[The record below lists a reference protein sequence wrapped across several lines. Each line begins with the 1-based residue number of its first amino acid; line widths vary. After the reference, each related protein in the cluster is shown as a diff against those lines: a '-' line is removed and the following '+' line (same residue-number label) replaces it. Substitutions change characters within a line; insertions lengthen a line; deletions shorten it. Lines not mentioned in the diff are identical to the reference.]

1 MAALS
6 PATRAARELRF
17 FKSRLIIALR
27 SVAGRSVARLNQT
40 GRNPLRVGSMR
51 RPPLSSR
58 AMQYMLA
65 LLIADAPG
73 ALIELCGVNL
83 LERLLRI
90 LQRLGFRRAV
100 VFSTTPEIVGA
111 ELAKRS
117 WPREQITAD
126 LVSSAIKPLTAQWL
140 LEQTESDSFSI
151 VPANIYCDSRLLAAL
166 CAKDSSAAL
175 VDSNPPEFA
184 RQIIRN
190 PCGPA
195 LITRDFL
202 FALSPAAPFFNEL
215 TKKIDHAKIDIVDAA
230 KVNDYI
236 VSMRRRVRPLCF
248 PVSAEQDCRLAE
260 RVILDSAQ
268 KGTLDLP
275 AYIHGPIETRIISL
289 LCKTRIT
296 PNQITIAGFIIGSSA
311 TAAFAVGR
319 IGLGILA
326 ALTFGIVD
334 GLDGKQSR
342 VKIETTERG
351 KWEHHLDY
359 LIENSW
365 WAAIAFYLWRS
376 GQFPNVFYFFALLI
390 GAHLLDEFA
399 KRRAKMAKGR
409 LLDDVTPFDRAF
421 RLIAARRN
429 VYVWILACGFL
440 LDAFPQSYAVICGWA
455 ALSAAVHLMR
465 SIWICDSRVRRFVG
479 IRS

>member
-1 MAALS
+1 MRGS
-6 PATRAARELRF
+6 ATNFACDGEH
-17 FKSRLIIALR
+17 
-27 SVAGRSVARLNQT
+27 
-40 GRNPLRVGSMR
+40 P
-51 RPPLSSR
+51 
-58 AMQYMLA
+58 
-65 LLIADAPG
+65 
-73 ALIELCGVNL
+73 L

-100 VFSTTPEIVGA
+100 VFSITPKIVGV

-117 WPREQITAD
+117 WAREQIIVD
-126 LVSSAIKPLTAQWL
+126 LVPRAIGPLTAQLL
-140 LEQTESDSFSI
+140 LEQGPSEHLLI
-151 VPANIYCDSRLLAAL
+151 VPANIYCDARLLAAL

-184 RQIIRN
+184 RSLIRN

-195 LITRDFL
+195 SVIKDFL
-202 FALSPAAPFFNEL
+202 SAFSPTAPFFEEL
-215 TKKIDHAKIDIVDAA
+215 EDKIDNRKIDIVDAA
-230 KVNDYI
+230 AEDDYI
-236 VSMRRRVRPLCF
+236 PSMRRRVRPVCF
-248 PVSAEQDCRLAE
+248 PAPPEQNHRLAE
-260 RVILDSAQ
+260 RIILDSAQ
-268 KGTLDLP
+268 NGTLDLP
-275 AYIHGPIETRIISL
+275 AYVHAPIETAIISL

-296 PNQITIAGFIIGSSA
+296 PNQITIAGFIIGCSA
-311 TAAFAVGR
+311 TLAFALGR
-319 IGLGILA
+319 IGLGIIA
-326 ALTFGIVD
+326 ALIFGIVD

-365 WAAIAFYLWRS
+365 WAAIAFDLWRS

-390 GAHLLDEFA
+390 GSHLLDEFA

-429 VYVWILACGFL
+429 VYVWILAGGFL
-440 LDAFPQSYAVICGWA
+440 LDAFPQSYAIICGWA
-455 ALSAAVHLMR
+455 AFSAAIHLVR
-465 SIWICDSRVRRFVG
+465 SIWICDSAVRRFVG
-479 IRS
+479 IRN